1 MRRISLAFML
11 SLAIGCLWAAS
22 AQAVVLKDQTSN
34 IEFNG
39 SIYSDDFARPTQPGP
54 AIPDYQVA
62 DDFTVPAGEAWTIT
76 QFQARGFFNDSAEQ
90 GPLPSALNVWIYADN
105 GSGLPGAQL
114 FFQANAS
121 AINAPD
127 YDVTLSGVP
136 KLQPGNYWISVQQPD
151 AFAGNCEGPCET
163 DWKWRLFQGTSGNH
177 AVVMTS
183 DCTAGV
189 WVDVSCAPSTF
200 ASTRATTSGGNTLF
214 NLLGNTGPAAAT
226 AACLSVS
233 ADARNFHPRVPKT
246 PTVLGVRAKF
256 NASAPAQLAIAAR
269 LKVNGKITDLGNF
282 SRSVGKGVSKLRIP
296 LPPSL
301 RGKLPHGKKV
311 VLLLHIAAT
320 PKGSTACAAS
330 VKDLKL
336 KTRIIN
342 VRRSALKNP

>member
-1 MRRISLAFML
+1 ML

-39 SIYSDDFARPTQPGP
+39 SIYSDDFTRPAQPGP

-76 QFQARGFFNDSAEQ
+76 EFQARGFYIQTADAASV
-90 GPLPSALNVWIYADN
+90 PSALNVWIYADN
-105 GSGLPGAQL
+105 GGAPGAQL
-114 FFQANAS
+114 FFQANAP
-121 AINAPD
+121 ATNGPD
-127 YDVTLSGVP
+127 YDVTLNGVP

-151 AFAGNCEGPCET
+151 AYAFAGDSPLFEQ
-163 DWKWRLFQGTSGNH
+163 DWKWRLFQGTSGNP
-177 AVVMTS
+177 AVVMTD
-183 DCTAGV
+183 DCTPGA
-189 WVDVSCAPSTF
+189 WVDTSCAPNYTTF
-200 ASTRATTSGGNTLF
+200 ASTRATVAGGNTLF

-269 LKVNGKITDLGNF
+269 LKVDGKITDLGNF